1 MSRFDSQCSCE
12 DVVNKEDECLP
23 SSSED
28 SQDGVS
34 STMENGDEPEFS
46 QKHYDIEP
54 CYYSLTGK
62 SDRNCRGRVY
72 RYRKDSDLKGFQSH
86 DGTLYRLRDSVF
98 VEVSQN
104 EPFVIAAICGFKYT
118 KRDHVVVKL
127 TRYFRADD
135 IPELSLN
142 LMKQE
147 RAELEINPHLCPRT
161 LNRELFNSELQIQ
174 QPVSCLRGKC
184 IVEYVKDI
192 RHARA
197 VADFSV
203 DNNTFFYCLHY
214 NQDSTKLASTHYC
227 IRVGT
232 AFQATLPPVATCSV
246 GDEKD
251 RDELLYRPN
260 SIDIAE
266 EEDYIKLARCYR
278 TFTLS
283 GNHMLDSQ
291 KNARYL
297 QVSDLLMDEAII
309 QLHRSGYKIDD
320 ALSELNANDLIL
332 TTDVDYMTQDDAKKF
347 AKGIKQLGK
356 NFSRIHRELLPHH
369 SREQLVSY
377 YYLWKKTPEA
387 TKPKQAARRVNPTSI
402 KRPTKEKVKASR
414 PTSTEYLDFDS
425 ASESDVEN
433 NGPSGRACHHCY
445 GAESKDW
452 HHANGLL
459 LCTECRV
466 HYKKYGQHRHVANR
480 PTQVPACLF
489 KRSNSDEEESGVR
502 TRAGK
507 KEQRKRTPSS
517 MSETPDRRSPSTVSN
532 GTPNLAAAEE
542 TPTKRL
548 NGNLKRP
555 QKRPLHNGV
564 MNEKAS
570 SSEPA
575 SPSRSPPPILTNGHA
590 PEASTP
596 NGESVVKKMKME
608 QVDEDDSDDEVGKM
622 TIDEGDDEPMPV
634 LNGFKKEESVEE
646 IKVEVNGDIKEE
658 VVDLCPTTSVSSS
671 SASENGVESSTAT
684 VSLEAND
691 ESNIEAVVEPA
702 SEETV
707 EEEEETVEADDSTDT
722 FEIGKE
728 VEFESNTASFIRA
741 FVRSCGPRCARTDL
755 HYKIK
760 KGTKWDKI
768 LIERE
773 ANKEKLKAIPPAQ
786 RTHHEAEAKMLSQSQ
801 QIQVKKEQ
809 QAQMQAQQQAAQQQS
824 QQQAQQ
830 NAQQMHMQQL
840 QQAIMMGQIPQEA
853 LRMQQYAVDPA
864 ALMMMQ
870 QMMNGQNPQGVNV
883 AALQQLALHH
893 HQIEQAQQAQLL
905 RMQQEFAHQQHQKM
919 LAEQQRNAQQAAA
932 REREQQRERERE
944 RIQQQ
949 QAQQALQQQQQQQQ
963 AAMNNPQM
971 MQMLQQL
978 MMAQNN
984 QQLSQQDIQKLT
996 EMMHLPTQAQVQAAQ
1011 REQQERER
1019 KEREARERQARE
1031 QREREQQAQ
1040 ALREQQAAREQAARE
1055 AQAQAQAQAQL
1066 QAAAAAAAQQGIDP
1080 QQMMMLQQIMINP
1093 ALMMQLQQ
1101 HAAQQQQQAHQG
1113 QNPLQMMQQVMAAQG
1128 AAGAEM
1134 MRRLGP
1140 EAAMRP
1146 QHP

>member
-1 MSRFDSQCSCE
+1 MSRFDSQCSSE
-12 DVVNKEDECLP
+12 DVNKEDECMP

-34 STMENGDEPEFS
+34 SPMENDDEPEFS

-62 SDRNCRGRVY
+62 SDRNCRGIVY

-104 EPFVIAAICGFKYT
+104 EPYVIAAVCGFKYT

-147 RAELEINPHLCPRT
+147 RAELEINPHLCPQS
-161 LNRELFNSELQIQ
+161 LNRELFNSELQIT

-184 IVEYVKDI
+184 IVEYVKDV
-192 RHARA
+192 RQART
-197 VADFSV
+197 VADFSL
-203 DNNTFFYCLHY
+203 DNDTFFFCLHY
-214 NQDSTKLASTHYC
+214 NQDSTKLASTHYA

-232 AFQATLPPVATCSV
+232 SFQATLPPMAKCSV
-246 GDEKD
+246 GDDKD

-260 SIDIAE
+260 SIEPRE

-320 ALSELNANDLIL
+320 ALSELNANDIIL

-459 LCTECRV
+459 LCTDCRL
-466 HYKKYGQHRHVANR
+466 HYKKYGQLRHVANR

-517 MSETPDRRSPSTVSN
+517 MSETPDRRSPSTISN
-532 GTPNLAAAEE
+532 GAPLLTAED

-548 NGNLKRP
+548 NGNMKRVP
-555 QKRPLHNGV
+555 KRPLHNGAI
-564 MNEKAS
+564 NGEKAS
-570 SSEPA
+570 SSEPS
-575 SPSRSPPPILTNGHA
+575 SPTTPPPTLTNGLTNGHA
-590 PEASTP
+590 PGPSSP
-596 NGESVVKKMKME
+596 NGETITKRMKME
-608 QVDEDDSDDEVGKM
+608 QVDEDSDEEGKM

-646 IKVEVNGDIKEE
+646 VKLELNGDLGKEE
-658 VVDLCPTTSVSSS
+658 NGIETDPTTPHSPSGSECGAD
-671 SASENGVESSTAT
+671 SAIAA
-684 VSLEAND
+684 VSLDASDDQGIEATIEPTTDEVDDDDD
-691 ESNIEAVVEPA
+691 ESVEPD
-702 SEETV
+702 SE
-707 EEEEETVEADDSTDT
+707 TDT
-722 FEIGKE
+722 FEIGKSI
-728 VEFESNTASFIRA
+728 EFESQNATFIRSFI
-741 FVRSCGPRCARTDL
+741 RSCGPRCARTDL
-755 HYKIK
+755 YYGFKA
-760 KGTKWDKI
+760 GSAW
-768 LIERE
+768 
-773 ANKEKLKAIPPAQ
+773 AQNKEEKEEKKRVQAQNQKLHQETEPKP
-786 RTHHEAEAKMLSQSQ
+786 TSQ
-801 QIQVKKEQ
+801 QVQIKKEQ
-809 QAQMQAQQQAAQQQS
+809 QAQHQAQQLQQQ
-824 QQQAQQ
+824 QHHQAQQ
-830 NAQQMHMQQL
+830 NAQQMQQMQQL
-840 QQAIMMGQIPQEA
+840 HQAVMMGQLPPEL
-853 LRMQQYAVDPA
+853 LRMMPHQFGMDPA
-864 ALMMMQ
+864 AAMVMQLMG
-870 QMMNGQNPQGVNV
+870 GQNPQGMNQ
-883 AALQQLALHH
+883 AALQH
-893 HQIEQAQQAQLL
+893 
-905 RMQQEFAHQQHQKM
+905 FA
-919 LAEQQRNAQQAAA
+919 A
-932 REREQQRERERE
+932 
-944 RIQQQ
+944 IQQ
-949 QAQQALQQQQQQQQ
+949 
-963 AAMNNPQM
+963 M
-971 MQMLQQL
+971 
-978 MMAQNN
+978 
-984 QQLSQQDIQKLT
+984 
-996 EMMHLPTQAQVQAAQ
+996 EHAQVSS
-1011 REQQERER
+1011 
-1019 KEREARERQARE
+1019 
-1031 QREREQQAQ
+1031 
-1040 ALREQQAAREQAARE
+1040 
-1055 AQAQAQAQAQL
+1055 
-1066 QAAAAAAAQQGIDP
+1066 
-1080 QQMMMLQQIMINP
+1080 
-1093 ALMMQLQQ
+1093 
-1101 HAAQQQQQAHQG
+1101 
-1113 QNPLQMMQQVMAAQG
+1113 
-1128 AAGAEM
+1128 
-1134 MRRLGP
+1134 
-1140 EAAMRP
+1140 
-1146 QHP
+1146 